1 MIIGYSSSISYI
13 GIGMWKISWS
23 VYFSIYLN
31 IINHINHKQRTLVY
45 IIPCFNVSSPKSTGF
60 PPPSYTSLSHELI
73 LDHFTRIPR
82 QFFYCRRS
90 QLLKPN
96 FFRKGIFV
104 EDFIYIHS
112 RKFYFYCFCTRGK
125 GYQQHLI

>member
-1 MIIGYSSSISYI
+1 MFRFQF
-13 GIGMWKISWS
+13 WENLFLDNNDISWS

-96 FFRKGIFV
+96 FFFKKRFSLRTSYTFIPESFSFIVFV
-104 EDFIYIHS
+104 LEVKVINNI
-112 RKFYFYCFCTRGK
+112 
-125 GYQQHLI
+125 

>member
-1 MIIGYSSSISYI
+1 MFRFQFCENYSFITMIIGYISSISYI

-104 EDFIYIHS
+104 EDFINIHS
-112 RKFYFYCFCTRGK
+112 RKF
-125 GYQQHLI
+125 